1 MIERTI
7 KESILKSIKNKPIT
21 LITGAR
27 QVGKS
32 TLCGEIKREL
42 NYGYV
47 SLDNLRER
55 ETAINDPELF
65 LALHKAPLIIDEVQ
79 YAPKLLDA
87 IESIV
92 NKVKFEGGNNKGMY
106 ILTGSQIY
114 SLMENVS
121 ESLAGRVSIIEMS
134 PLSLRE
140 IRGLKETPFVIDPV
154 INKERN
160 EENAINIDELFDYVV
175 RGFYPELYDNKD
187 LDTDNFYSDYVKT
200 YIERDVSQIIN
211 LNEKLKF
218 QRFMEVLASLTG
230 EEFVANNLAK
240 SIGVSLHTIDSWLSV
255 LVAGNIVY
263 LLEPYNENSTLK
275 RVVKRPKIYFY
286 DTGLAAYL
294 ARLSNKEVL
303 KNSIFSGRF
312 IETFIVNEIIKSYK
326 NHNKRTNFYY
336 YRDIDQKEIDLI
348 ILDGGILHFVECK
361 SGISYSKKDVS
372 AFKTL
377 SLRSKYKVGPSSIVC
392 LTDVV
397 YSVDE
402 NIYAV
407 PVGAIWQWQ
416 TVMSFH
422 PYY

>member
-1 MIERTI
+1 MIERII

-32 TLCGEIKREL
+32 TLCGEIKREV

-55 ETAINDPELF
+55 ETAIKDPELF

-79 YAPKLLDA
+79 YAPKLLDV

-160 EENAINIDELFDYVV
+160 EENAIDIDELFDYVV

-187 LDTDNFYSDYVKT
+187 LDTDNFYSDYVK
-200 YIERDVSQIIN
+200 
-211 LNEKLKF
+211 
-218 QRFMEVLASLTG
+218 
-230 EEFVANNLAK
+230 
-240 SIGVSLHTIDSWLSV
+240 
-255 LVAGNIVY
+255 NI
-263 LLEPYNENSTLK
+263 
-275 RVVKRPKIYFY
+275 
-286 DTGLAAYL
+286 
-294 ARLSNKEVL
+294 
-303 KNSIFSGRF
+303 
-312 IETFIVNEIIKSYK
+312 
-326 NHNKRTNFYY
+326 
-336 YRDIDQKEIDLI
+336 
-348 ILDGGILHFVECK
+348 
-361 SGISYSKKDVS
+361 
-372 AFKTL
+372 
-377 SLRSKYKVGPSSIVC
+377 
-392 LTDVV
+392 
-397 YSVDE
+397 
-402 NIYAV
+402 
-407 PVGAIWQWQ
+407 
-416 TVMSFH
+416 
-422 PYY
+422 